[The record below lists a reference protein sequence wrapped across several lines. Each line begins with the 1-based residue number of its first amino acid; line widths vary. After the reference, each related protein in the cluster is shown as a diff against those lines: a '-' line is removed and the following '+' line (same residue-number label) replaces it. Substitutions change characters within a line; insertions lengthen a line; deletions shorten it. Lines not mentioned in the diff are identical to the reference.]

1 VRSSRGAP
9 VEGYWFDRSQ
19 EYAARQRRQDFDRL
33 CYASLETLILSP
45 LPCWKHLTVEARRR
59 LAADLIAEIE
69 AEAAVRR
76 QGAGRQV
83 LGAAAIR
90 KQHPFHRPK
99 RSKKS
104 PAPVFHAASQAVRK
118 GLYAAYAWFVAE
130 YAAASERWLAGDRMV
145 AFPTGSFPP
154 ALPFVAG

>member
-1 VRSSRGAP
+1 MESGDLAPISLDDGADSRDFALTSP
-9 VEGYWFDRSQ
+9 DIY
-19 EYAARQRRQDFDRL
+19 YATR
-33 CYASLETLILSP
+33 ETLILSP
-45 LPCWKHLTVEARRR
+45 LPCWKHLTVQTRRR

-83 LGAAAIR
+83 LGAAIR
-90 KQHPFHRPK
+90 KQHPFRRPK

-104 PAPVFHAASQAVRK
+104 PAPLFHAASQAVRK
-118 GLYAAYAWFVAE
+118 GLYEAYAWFVAE
-130 YAAASERWLAGDRMV
+130 YAAASEKLLAGDRTV